1 MPLTTYQSK
10 YFGAIIIETS
20 LVARGAAVAL
30 PPFILVSVG
39 KANDQDLLRHEYGHL
54 IQFLIFCIFFC
65 SFTFGYIFYL
75 AAIGL
80 PSVASAYYASKYPA
94 YIHQSLYTE
103 KFANQISY
111 WVFCKIGKG
120 KAWNY
125 IQYPVYWK

>member
-1 MPLTTYQSK
+1 MPLSHHSLK
-10 YFGAIIIETS
+10 YPGAIIIETS

-30 PPFILVSVG
+30 PPFIFVSEGKVG
-39 KANDQDLLRHEYGHL
+39 DHDLLRHEYGHL
-54 IQFLIFCIFFC
+54 LQFLLFCILFF

-75 AAIGL
+75 VAIGL

-103 KFANQISY
+103 KFANQLSY